1 VRDECRLR
9 LFKNRV
15 LMRIFG
21 SKSDEVT
28 GEWRELHNEELND
41 LYSSPNIIW
50 VINST
55 GMRWEGHVARMS
67 EERFIQGFSGET

>member
-1 VRDECRLR
+1 MKNECRLR
-9 LFKNRV
+9 LFKNGV

-28 GEWRELHNEELND
+28 GEWRELQNDELND

-50 VINST
+50 MIKST
-55 GMRWEGHVARMS
+55 GMRWEGHVARTR
-67 EERFIQGFSGET
+67 EERCIHGFSGET